1 MAVGR
6 LEAVLAVQPEL
17 DQAAVRVNHVYHLVG
32 VILLGGCK
40 DPDLESLR
48 TGLQTRLDMRPDVNS
63 DGDIFYKDFA
73 IFLVFHGDPD
83 LMLERKLRRI
93 HARDAMGKGLI
104 QVKQKSFSLLRVC
117 RMRDVNFVQA

>member
-1 MAVGR
+1 
-6 LEAVLAVQPEL
+6 
-17 DQAAVRVNHVYHLVG
+17 
-32 VILLGGCK
+32 
-40 DPDLESLR
+40 
-48 TGLQTRLDMRPDVNS
+48 MRPDVNS